1 MGLCTQIR
9 LMVISALELF
19 AYFIAWSLF
28 YFAISHYIAKLS
40 KDKWVEWAKSTE
52 SDEDLLI
59 ILDPIV
65 NEIEDR
71 MHEKFEMFQS
81 SFFGSLGAASKKM
94 DDATGQSTIKAITR
108 DNPIMGL
115 VAEML
120 MKRQGLGNLLNVA
133 DNPKEGSNKPQT
145 GPKLGLGRV

>member
-1 MGLCTQIR
+1 LG
-9 LMVISALELF
+9 
-19 AYFIAWSLF
+19 YFIAWSLF
-28 YFAISHYIAKLS
+28 YFGISHYIAKLS

-59 ILDPIV
+59 ILEPIV
-65 NEIEDR
+65 DEIEER
-71 MHEKFEMFQS
+71 THGMLETFQS

-94 DDATGQSTIKAITR
+94 DESTGQSTIKAITK

-120 MKRQGLGNLLNVA
+120 MKRSGLEGLLNTQNNPEVGVKQSQKSPGLGL
-133 DNPKEGSNKPQT
+133 K
-145 GPKLGLGRV
+145 

>member
-1 MGLCTQIR
+1 V
-9 LMVISALELF
+9 VISALELLG
-19 AYFIAWSLF
+19 YFIAWSLF
-28 YFAISHYIAKLS
+28 YFGISHYIAKLS

-59 ILDPIV
+59 ILEPIV
-65 NEIEDR
+65 DEIEER
-71 MHEKFEMFQS
+71 THGMLETFQS

-94 DDATGQSTIKAITR
+94 DEGTGQSTIKAITK

-120 MKRQGLGNLLNVA
+120 MKRSGLEGLLNTQNSPEVGVKQSPKSPGLGL
-133 DNPKEGSNKPQT
+133 K
-145 GPKLGLGRV
+145 

>member
-1 MGLCTQIR
+1 
-9 LMVISALELF
+9 MVISALELLG
-19 AYFIAWSLF
+19 YFIAWSLF
-28 YFAISHYIAKLS
+28 YFGISHYIAKLS

-52 SDEDLLI
+52 SDEDLLL
-59 ILDPIV
+59 ILDPVV

-71 MHEKFEMFQS
+71 MHEKLEIFQS

-133 DNPKEGSNKPQT
+133 DSADKGSNKPET

>member
-1 MGLCTQIR
+1 MEITTFS
-9 LMVISALELF
+9 LMLYF
-19 AYFIAWSLF
+19 AGWTFF
-28 YFAISHYIAKLS
+28 YFAISHYIARLS
-40 KDKWVEWAKSTE
+40 KDKWVDWAKSTE

-71 MHEKFEMFQS
+71 MHEKFEAFQA
-81 SFFGSLGAASKKM
+81 SFYGSLGAASKKI

-120 MKRQGLGNLLNVA
+120 MKRQGLDGLL
-133 DNPKEGSNKPQT
+133 KGQTKSEQGSIKAQIT
-145 GPKLGLGRV
+145 RKLGLE

>member
-1 MGLCTQIR
+1 
-9 LMVISALELF
+9 MVISALELL

-28 YFAISHYIAKLS
+28 YFGISHYIAKLS
-40 KDKWVEWAKSTE
+40 KDKWVEWAKSPD

-59 ILDPIV
+59 ILEPIID
-65 NEIEDR
+65 EIEER
-71 MHEKFEMFQS
+71 THGMLETFQS

-94 DDATGQSTIKAITR
+94 DEATGQSTINAITK

-120 MKRQGLGNLLNVA
+120 MKRSGLQGLLNTQNSPEIGVKQ
-133 DNPKEGSNKPQT
+133 PKQST
-145 GPKLGLGRV
+145 KLGLK

>member
-1 MGLCTQIR
+1 
-9 LMVISALELF
+9 MVITTIELIALAIF
-19 AYFIAWSLF
+19 WTIF
-28 YFAISHYIAKLS
+28 YFFLSHYIAGLS
-40 KDKWVEWAKSTE
+40 RDAWVEYIRSPE
-52 SDEDLLI
+52 SDEMLLEA
-59 ILDPIV
+59 LDPIV

-71 MHEKFEMFQS
+71 MHDKLEAFQS

-94 DDATGQSTIKAITR
+94 DEATGQSTIKAITR

-120 MKRQGLGNLLNVA
+120 MKRQGLGSLLNVA
-133 DNPKEGSNKPQT
+133 DSADKGSNKPQT

>member
-1 MGLCTQIR
+1 
-9 LMVISALELF
+9 MVISALELF

-40 KDKWVEWAKSTE
+40 KDKWVDWAKSTE

-71 MHEKFEMFQS
+71 MHEKLETFQA
-81 SFFGSLGAASKKM
+81 SFYGPGSQQHSMTGYAANEGNWTM
-94 DDATGQSTIKAITR
+94 AGGSTA
-108 DNPIMGL
+108 
-115 VAEML
+115 
-120 MKRQGLGNLLNVA
+120 Q
-133 DNPKEGSNKPQT
+133 GSNSELNDQ
-145 GPKLGLGRV
+145 LGRAADTRAAGDSIANGLNLTVLRPHF